1 MKLLI
6 LGNHTCGNRGDS
18 AILRGLLDAINS
30 LNPHAEVDVMS
41 RYPVSSSWLLNRPVM
56 GDPLFLQMK
65 QHNSAAG
72 VVGRVK
78 KVLRRRYQHQVLLSR
93 VTDTGKLRNI
103 AIAQG
108 FTDFVRLLSGY
119 DAIIQVGGSFFVD
132 LYGVPQFE
140 HALCTF
146 MAKKPLFMIGHS
158 VGPFQDE
165 QFNQLA
171 NYVFGHCDALILR
184 ESVSLDLMKRSNIT
198 TAKVEHGVDTA
209 WLVDHH
215 TEEFTASYAVQHW
228 LDVAAQ
234 QKTVAI
240 TLRELAPF
248 DKRLG
253 TTQQAYEKAF
263 AGVVNRILDE
273 GYQVIA
279 LSTCTGID
287 SYNKDDRMVAL
298 NLRQHIS
305 DPARYHVVMDELN
318 DLEMGK
324 ILGACELTVGTRL
337 HSAIISMNFAT
348 PAIAINYEHKSAGIM
363 QQLGLP
369 EMAIDIRHLLDGSL
383 QAMVADTL
391 GQLPVLNAR
400 LSEAVSRERQIGMQM
415 VQSVLERSR
424 GGEMKVGFFLL
435 KFPLSSETFV
445 LNQITAFIDMGFE
458 VEIVALQKG
467 DTQNTHAAWTKYNLA
482 ARTRWLQDEPQ
493 GKVAKLRHRASQT
506 LRGIHRK
513 NTWQAL
519 NLKRYG
525 AESRNLILSA
535 ICGQV
540 ATPFR
545 ADVFIAHFGPAGVT
559 AAKLRELG
567 VIRGKIATIF
577 HGIDISSREV
587 LNHYTPE
594 YQQLFR
600 RGDLML
606 PISDLWAGRL
616 QKMGCPRE
624 KIAVSRMGVDM
635 TRFSPRPVKAPATP
649 LEIIS
654 VARLTEKKG
663 LHVAIEACRQLK
675 EQGVAFRYRI
685 LGIGPWERRLR
696 TLIEQYQLEDVVEMP
711 GFKPSH
717 EVKAMLDDADVFLL
731 PSVTGADGDM
741 EGIPVALMEAMAVGI
756 PVVSTLHSGIPEL
769 VEADKSGWLVPEND
783 ARALAQRLAA
793 FSQLDTDELAPV
805 IKRAREK
812 VEHDFNQQ
820 VINRELA
827 SLLQAL

>member
-1 MKLLI
+1 
-6 LGNHTCGNRGDS
+6 
-18 AILRGLLDAINS
+18 
-30 LNPHAEVDVMS
+30 
-41 RYPVSSSWLLNRPVM
+41 
-56 GDPLFLQMK
+56 
-65 QHNSAAG
+65 
-72 VVGRVK
+72 
-78 KVLRRRYQHQVLLSR
+78 
-93 VTDTGKLRNI
+93 
-103 AIAQG
+103 
-108 FTDFVRLLSGY
+108 
-119 DAIIQVGGSFFVD
+119 
-132 LYGVPQFE
+132 
-140 HALCTF
+140 
-146 MAKKPLFMIGHS
+146 
-158 VGPFQDE
+158 
-165 QFNQLA
+165 
-171 NYVFGHCDALILR
+171 
-184 ESVSLDLMKRSNIT
+184 
-198 TAKVEHGVDTA
+198 
-209 WLVDHH
+209 
-215 TEEFTASYAVQHW
+215 
-228 LDVAAQ
+228 
-234 QKTVAI
+234 
-240 TLRELAPF
+240 
-248 DKRLG
+248 
-253 TTQQAYEKAF
+253 
-263 AGVVNRILDE
+263 
-273 GYQVIA
+273 
-279 LSTCTGID
+279 
-287 SYNKDDRMVAL
+287 
-298 NLRQHIS
+298 
-305 DPARYHVVMDELN
+305 
-318 DLEMGK
+318 
-324 ILGACELTVGTRL
+324 
-337 HSAIISMNFAT
+337 
-348 PAIAINYEHKSAGIM
+348 
-363 QQLGLP
+363 
-369 EMAIDIRHLLDGSL
+369 
-383 QAMVADTL
+383 
-391 GQLPVLNAR
+391 
-400 LSEAVSRERQIGMQM
+400 
-415 VQSVLERSR
+415 
-424 GGEMKVGFFLL
+424 MKVGFFLL

-467 DTQNTHAAWTKYNLA
+467 DTQNTHAAWTQYNLA
-482 ARTRWLQDEPQ
+482 AKTRWLQDEPQ

-519 NLKRYG
+519 NIKRYG

-535 ICGQV
+535 ICGRV
-540 ATPFR
+540 ATPFH

-793 FSQLDTDELAPV
+793 FSQLDADELAPV
-805 IKRAREK
+805 VKRAREK

>member
-1 MKLLI
+1 
-6 LGNHTCGNRGDS
+6 
-18 AILRGLLDAINS
+18 
-30 LNPHAEVDVMS
+30 
-41 RYPVSSSWLLNRPVM
+41 
-56 GDPLFLQMK
+56 
-65 QHNSAAG
+65 
-72 VVGRVK
+72 
-78 KVLRRRYQHQVLLSR
+78 
-93 VTDTGKLRNI
+93 
-103 AIAQG
+103 
-108 FTDFVRLLSGY
+108 
-119 DAIIQVGGSFFVD
+119 
-132 LYGVPQFE
+132 
-140 HALCTF
+140 
-146 MAKKPLFMIGHS
+146 
-158 VGPFQDE
+158 
-165 QFNQLA
+165 
-171 NYVFGHCDALILR
+171 
-184 ESVSLDLMKRSNIT
+184 
-198 TAKVEHGVDTA
+198 
-209 WLVDHH
+209 
-215 TEEFTASYAVQHW
+215 
-228 LDVAAQ
+228 
-234 QKTVAI
+234 
-240 TLRELAPF
+240 
-248 DKRLG
+248 
-253 TTQQAYEKAF
+253 
-263 AGVVNRILDE
+263 
-273 GYQVIA
+273 
-279 LSTCTGID
+279 
-287 SYNKDDRMVAL
+287 
-298 NLRQHIS
+298 
-305 DPARYHVVMDELN
+305 
-318 DLEMGK
+318 
-324 ILGACELTVGTRL
+324 
-337 HSAIISMNFAT
+337 
-348 PAIAINYEHKSAGIM
+348 
-363 QQLGLP
+363 
-369 EMAIDIRHLLDGSL
+369 
-383 QAMVADTL
+383 
-391 GQLPVLNAR
+391 
-400 LSEAVSRERQIGMQM
+400 
-415 VQSVLERSR
+415 
-424 GGEMKVGFFLL
+424 
-435 KFPLSSETFV
+435 
-445 LNQITAFIDMGFE
+445 
-458 VEIVALQKG
+458 
-467 DTQNTHAAWTKYNLA
+467 LA
-482 ARTRWLQDEPQ
+482 ARTRWLQDEPT

-540 ATPFR
+540 AIPFY

-635 TRFSPRPVKAPATP
+635 TRFSPRLVKAPATP

-696 TLIEQYQLEDVVEMP
+696 TLIEQYQLEDVIEMP

-783 ARALAQRLAA
+783 ACALAQRLAA
-793 FSQLDTDELAPV
+793 FSQLDTDELTTV
-805 IKRAREK
+805 VKRAREK

>member
-1 MKLLI
+1 
-6 LGNHTCGNRGDS
+6 
-18 AILRGLLDAINS
+18 
-30 LNPHAEVDVMS
+30 
-41 RYPVSSSWLLNRPVM
+41 
-56 GDPLFLQMK
+56 
-65 QHNSAAG
+65 
-72 VVGRVK
+72 
-78 KVLRRRYQHQVLLSR
+78 
-93 VTDTGKLRNI
+93 
-103 AIAQG
+103 
-108 FTDFVRLLSGY
+108 
-119 DAIIQVGGSFFVD
+119 
-132 LYGVPQFE
+132 
-140 HALCTF
+140 
-146 MAKKPLFMIGHS
+146 
-158 VGPFQDE
+158 
-165 QFNQLA
+165 
-171 NYVFGHCDALILR
+171 
-184 ESVSLDLMKRSNIT
+184 
-198 TAKVEHGVDTA
+198 
-209 WLVDHH
+209 
-215 TEEFTASYAVQHW
+215 
-228 LDVAAQ
+228 
-234 QKTVAI
+234 
-240 TLRELAPF
+240 
-248 DKRLG
+248 
-253 TTQQAYEKAF
+253 
-263 AGVVNRILDE
+263 
-273 GYQVIA
+273 
-279 LSTCTGID
+279 
-287 SYNKDDRMVAL
+287 
-298 NLRQHIS
+298 
-305 DPARYHVVMDELN
+305 
-318 DLEMGK
+318 
-324 ILGACELTVGTRL
+324 
-337 HSAIISMNFAT
+337 
-348 PAIAINYEHKSAGIM
+348 
-363 QQLGLP
+363 
-369 EMAIDIRHLLDGSL
+369 
-383 QAMVADTL
+383 
-391 GQLPVLNAR
+391 
-400 LSEAVSRERQIGMQM
+400 
-415 VQSVLERSR
+415 
-424 GGEMKVGFFLL
+424 MKVGFFLL

-467 DTQNTHAAWTKYNLA
+467 DTQNTHAAWTQYNLA
-482 ARTRWLQDEPQ
+482 AKTRWLQDEPQ

-519 NLKRYG
+519 NIKRYG

-535 ICGQV
+535 ICGRV
-540 ATPFR
+540 ATPFH

-624 KIAVSRMGVDM
+624 KIAISRMGVDM

-696 TLIEQYQLEDVVEMP
+696 TLIEQYQLEDMVEMP

-793 FSQLDTDELAPV
+793 FSQLDADKLAPV

>member
-1 MKLLI
+1 
-6 LGNHTCGNRGDS
+6 
-18 AILRGLLDAINS
+18 
-30 LNPHAEVDVMS
+30 
-41 RYPVSSSWLLNRPVM
+41 
-56 GDPLFLQMK
+56 
-65 QHNSAAG
+65 
-72 VVGRVK
+72 
-78 KVLRRRYQHQVLLSR
+78 
-93 VTDTGKLRNI
+93 
-103 AIAQG
+103 
-108 FTDFVRLLSGY
+108 
-119 DAIIQVGGSFFVD
+119 
-132 LYGVPQFE
+132 
-140 HALCTF
+140 
-146 MAKKPLFMIGHS
+146 
-158 VGPFQDE
+158 
-165 QFNQLA
+165 
-171 NYVFGHCDALILR
+171 
-184 ESVSLDLMKRSNIT
+184 
-198 TAKVEHGVDTA
+198 
-209 WLVDHH
+209 
-215 TEEFTASYAVQHW
+215 
-228 LDVAAQ
+228 
-234 QKTVAI
+234 
-240 TLRELAPF
+240 
-248 DKRLG
+248 
-253 TTQQAYEKAF
+253 
-263 AGVVNRILDE
+263 
-273 GYQVIA
+273 
-279 LSTCTGID
+279 
-287 SYNKDDRMVAL
+287 
-298 NLRQHIS
+298 
-305 DPARYHVVMDELN
+305 
-318 DLEMGK
+318 
-324 ILGACELTVGTRL
+324 
-337 HSAIISMNFAT
+337 
-348 PAIAINYEHKSAGIM
+348 
-363 QQLGLP
+363 
-369 EMAIDIRHLLDGSL
+369 
-383 QAMVADTL
+383 
-391 GQLPVLNAR
+391 
-400 LSEAVSRERQIGMQM
+400 
-415 VQSVLERSR
+415 
-424 GGEMKVGFFLL
+424 MKVGFFLL

-482 ARTRWLQDEPQ
+482 ARTRWLQDEPA

-535 ICGQV
+535 ICGKV
-540 ATPFR
+540 ATPFH

-567 VIRGKIATIF
+567 VIRGKLATIF

-805 IKRAREK
+805 VKRAREK

>member
-1 MKLLI
+1 
-6 LGNHTCGNRGDS
+6 
-18 AILRGLLDAINS
+18 
-30 LNPHAEVDVMS
+30 
-41 RYPVSSSWLLNRPVM
+41 
-56 GDPLFLQMK
+56 
-65 QHNSAAG
+65 
-72 VVGRVK
+72 
-78 KVLRRRYQHQVLLSR
+78 
-93 VTDTGKLRNI
+93 
-103 AIAQG
+103 
-108 FTDFVRLLSGY
+108 
-119 DAIIQVGGSFFVD
+119 
-132 LYGVPQFE
+132 
-140 HALCTF
+140 
-146 MAKKPLFMIGHS
+146 
-158 VGPFQDE
+158 
-165 QFNQLA
+165 
-171 NYVFGHCDALILR
+171 
-184 ESVSLDLMKRSNIT
+184 
-198 TAKVEHGVDTA
+198 
-209 WLVDHH
+209 
-215 TEEFTASYAVQHW
+215 
-228 LDVAAQ
+228 
-234 QKTVAI
+234 
-240 TLRELAPF
+240 
-248 DKRLG
+248 
-253 TTQQAYEKAF
+253 
-263 AGVVNRILDE
+263 
-273 GYQVIA
+273 
-279 LSTCTGID
+279 
-287 SYNKDDRMVAL
+287 
-298 NLRQHIS
+298 
-305 DPARYHVVMDELN
+305 
-318 DLEMGK
+318 
-324 ILGACELTVGTRL
+324 
-337 HSAIISMNFAT
+337 
-348 PAIAINYEHKSAGIM
+348 
-363 QQLGLP
+363 
-369 EMAIDIRHLLDGSL
+369 
-383 QAMVADTL
+383 
-391 GQLPVLNAR
+391 
-400 LSEAVSRERQIGMQM
+400 
-415 VQSVLERSR
+415 
-424 GGEMKVGFFLL
+424 MKVGFFLL

-482 ARTRWLQDEPQ
+482 ARTRWLQDEPT

-535 ICGQV
+535 ICGLV
-540 ATPFR
+540 ATPFH

-675 EQGVAFRYRI
+675 ELGVAFRYRI

>member
-1 MKLLI
+1 
-6 LGNHTCGNRGDS
+6 
-18 AILRGLLDAINS
+18 
-30 LNPHAEVDVMS
+30 
-41 RYPVSSSWLLNRPVM
+41 
-56 GDPLFLQMK
+56 
-65 QHNSAAG
+65 
-72 VVGRVK
+72 
-78 KVLRRRYQHQVLLSR
+78 
-93 VTDTGKLRNI
+93 
-103 AIAQG
+103 
-108 FTDFVRLLSGY
+108 
-119 DAIIQVGGSFFVD
+119 
-132 LYGVPQFE
+132 
-140 HALCTF
+140 
-146 MAKKPLFMIGHS
+146 
-158 VGPFQDE
+158 
-165 QFNQLA
+165 
-171 NYVFGHCDALILR
+171 
-184 ESVSLDLMKRSNIT
+184 
-198 TAKVEHGVDTA
+198 
-209 WLVDHH
+209 
-215 TEEFTASYAVQHW
+215 
-228 LDVAAQ
+228 
-234 QKTVAI
+234 
-240 TLRELAPF
+240 
-248 DKRLG
+248 
-253 TTQQAYEKAF
+253 
-263 AGVVNRILDE
+263 
-273 GYQVIA
+273 
-279 LSTCTGID
+279 
-287 SYNKDDRMVAL
+287 
-298 NLRQHIS
+298 
-305 DPARYHVVMDELN
+305 
-318 DLEMGK
+318 
-324 ILGACELTVGTRL
+324 
-337 HSAIISMNFAT
+337 
-348 PAIAINYEHKSAGIM
+348 
-363 QQLGLP
+363 
-369 EMAIDIRHLLDGSL
+369 
-383 QAMVADTL
+383 
-391 GQLPVLNAR
+391 
-400 LSEAVSRERQIGMQM
+400 
-415 VQSVLERSR
+415 
-424 GGEMKVGFFLL
+424 MKVGFFLL

-482 ARTRWLQDEPQ
+482 ARTRWLQDEPT

-540 ATPFR
+540 AKPLH

-675 EQGVAFRYRI
+675 ELGVAFRYRI

-717 EVKAMLDDADVFLL
+717 EVKAMLDNADVFLL

-805 IKRAREK
+805 VKRAREK

>member
-1 MKLLI
+1 
-6 LGNHTCGNRGDS
+6 
-18 AILRGLLDAINS
+18 
-30 LNPHAEVDVMS
+30 
-41 RYPVSSSWLLNRPVM
+41 
-56 GDPLFLQMK
+56 
-65 QHNSAAG
+65 
-72 VVGRVK
+72 
-78 KVLRRRYQHQVLLSR
+78 
-93 VTDTGKLRNI
+93 
-103 AIAQG
+103 
-108 FTDFVRLLSGY
+108 
-119 DAIIQVGGSFFVD
+119 
-132 LYGVPQFE
+132 
-140 HALCTF
+140 
-146 MAKKPLFMIGHS
+146 
-158 VGPFQDE
+158 
-165 QFNQLA
+165 
-171 NYVFGHCDALILR
+171 
-184 ESVSLDLMKRSNIT
+184 
-198 TAKVEHGVDTA
+198 
-209 WLVDHH
+209 
-215 TEEFTASYAVQHW
+215 
-228 LDVAAQ
+228 
-234 QKTVAI
+234 
-240 TLRELAPF
+240 
-248 DKRLG
+248 
-253 TTQQAYEKAF
+253 
-263 AGVVNRILDE
+263 
-273 GYQVIA
+273 
-279 LSTCTGID
+279 
-287 SYNKDDRMVAL
+287 
-298 NLRQHIS
+298 
-305 DPARYHVVMDELN
+305 
-318 DLEMGK
+318 
-324 ILGACELTVGTRL
+324 
-337 HSAIISMNFAT
+337 
-348 PAIAINYEHKSAGIM
+348 
-363 QQLGLP
+363 
-369 EMAIDIRHLLDGSL
+369 
-383 QAMVADTL
+383 
-391 GQLPVLNAR
+391 
-400 LSEAVSRERQIGMQM
+400 
-415 VQSVLERSR
+415 
-424 GGEMKVGFFLL
+424 MKVGFFLL

-458 VEIVALQKG
+458 VEIIALQKG

-482 ARTRWLQDEPQ
+482 ARTRWLQDEPT

-535 ICGQV
+535 ICGKV
-540 ATPFR
+540 ATPLH

-805 IKRAREK
+805 VKRAREK

>member
-1 MKLLI
+1 
-6 LGNHTCGNRGDS
+6 
-18 AILRGLLDAINS
+18 
-30 LNPHAEVDVMS
+30 
-41 RYPVSSSWLLNRPVM
+41 
-56 GDPLFLQMK
+56 
-65 QHNSAAG
+65 
-72 VVGRVK
+72 
-78 KVLRRRYQHQVLLSR
+78 
-93 VTDTGKLRNI
+93 
-103 AIAQG
+103 
-108 FTDFVRLLSGY
+108 
-119 DAIIQVGGSFFVD
+119 
-132 LYGVPQFE
+132 
-140 HALCTF
+140 
-146 MAKKPLFMIGHS
+146 
-158 VGPFQDE
+158 
-165 QFNQLA
+165 
-171 NYVFGHCDALILR
+171 
-184 ESVSLDLMKRSNIT
+184 
-198 TAKVEHGVDTA
+198 
-209 WLVDHH
+209 
-215 TEEFTASYAVQHW
+215 
-228 LDVAAQ
+228 
-234 QKTVAI
+234 
-240 TLRELAPF
+240 
-248 DKRLG
+248 
-253 TTQQAYEKAF
+253 
-263 AGVVNRILDE
+263 
-273 GYQVIA
+273 
-279 LSTCTGID
+279 
-287 SYNKDDRMVAL
+287 
-298 NLRQHIS
+298 
-305 DPARYHVVMDELN
+305 
-318 DLEMGK
+318 
-324 ILGACELTVGTRL
+324 
-337 HSAIISMNFAT
+337 
-348 PAIAINYEHKSAGIM
+348 
-363 QQLGLP
+363 
-369 EMAIDIRHLLDGSL
+369 
-383 QAMVADTL
+383 
-391 GQLPVLNAR
+391 
-400 LSEAVSRERQIGMQM
+400 
-415 VQSVLERSR
+415 
-424 GGEMKVGFFLL
+424 MKVGFFLL

-540 ATPFR
+540 VTPLH

-577 HGIDISSREV
+577 HGIDISSRDV

-717 EVKAMLDDADVFLL
+717 EVKAILDDADVFLL

-783 ARALAQRLAA
+783 ARALSQRLAA

>member
-1 MKLLI
+1 
-6 LGNHTCGNRGDS
+6 
-18 AILRGLLDAINS
+18 
-30 LNPHAEVDVMS
+30 
-41 RYPVSSSWLLNRPVM
+41 
-56 GDPLFLQMK
+56 
-65 QHNSAAG
+65 
-72 VVGRVK
+72 
-78 KVLRRRYQHQVLLSR
+78 
-93 VTDTGKLRNI
+93 
-103 AIAQG
+103 
-108 FTDFVRLLSGY
+108 
-119 DAIIQVGGSFFVD
+119 
-132 LYGVPQFE
+132 
-140 HALCTF
+140 
-146 MAKKPLFMIGHS
+146 
-158 VGPFQDE
+158 
-165 QFNQLA
+165 
-171 NYVFGHCDALILR
+171 
-184 ESVSLDLMKRSNIT
+184 
-198 TAKVEHGVDTA
+198 
-209 WLVDHH
+209 
-215 TEEFTASYAVQHW
+215 
-228 LDVAAQ
+228 
-234 QKTVAI
+234 
-240 TLRELAPF
+240 
-248 DKRLG
+248 
-253 TTQQAYEKAF
+253 
-263 AGVVNRILDE
+263 
-273 GYQVIA
+273 
-279 LSTCTGID
+279 
-287 SYNKDDRMVAL
+287 
-298 NLRQHIS
+298 
-305 DPARYHVVMDELN
+305 
-318 DLEMGK
+318 
-324 ILGACELTVGTRL
+324 
-337 HSAIISMNFAT
+337 
-348 PAIAINYEHKSAGIM
+348 
-363 QQLGLP
+363 
-369 EMAIDIRHLLDGSL
+369 
-383 QAMVADTL
+383 
-391 GQLPVLNAR
+391 
-400 LSEAVSRERQIGMQM
+400 
-415 VQSVLERSR
+415 
-424 GGEMKVGFFLL
+424 MKVGFFLL

-540 ATPFR
+540 VTPLH

-567 VIRGKIATIF
+567 VILGKIATIF
-577 HGIDISSREV
+577 HGIDISSRDV

-717 EVKAMLDDADVFLL
+717 EVKAILDDADVFLL

>member
-1 MKLLI
+1 
-6 LGNHTCGNRGDS
+6 
-18 AILRGLLDAINS
+18 
-30 LNPHAEVDVMS
+30 
-41 RYPVSSSWLLNRPVM
+41 
-56 GDPLFLQMK
+56 
-65 QHNSAAG
+65 
-72 VVGRVK
+72 
-78 KVLRRRYQHQVLLSR
+78 
-93 VTDTGKLRNI
+93 
-103 AIAQG
+103 
-108 FTDFVRLLSGY
+108 
-119 DAIIQVGGSFFVD
+119 
-132 LYGVPQFE
+132 
-140 HALCTF
+140 
-146 MAKKPLFMIGHS
+146 
-158 VGPFQDE
+158 
-165 QFNQLA
+165 
-171 NYVFGHCDALILR
+171 
-184 ESVSLDLMKRSNIT
+184 
-198 TAKVEHGVDTA
+198 
-209 WLVDHH
+209 
-215 TEEFTASYAVQHW
+215 
-228 LDVAAQ
+228 
-234 QKTVAI
+234 
-240 TLRELAPF
+240 
-248 DKRLG
+248 
-253 TTQQAYEKAF
+253 
-263 AGVVNRILDE
+263 
-273 GYQVIA
+273 
-279 LSTCTGID
+279 
-287 SYNKDDRMVAL
+287 
-298 NLRQHIS
+298 
-305 DPARYHVVMDELN
+305 
-318 DLEMGK
+318 
-324 ILGACELTVGTRL
+324 
-337 HSAIISMNFAT
+337 
-348 PAIAINYEHKSAGIM
+348 
-363 QQLGLP
+363 
-369 EMAIDIRHLLDGSL
+369 
-383 QAMVADTL
+383 
-391 GQLPVLNAR
+391 
-400 LSEAVSRERQIGMQM
+400 
-415 VQSVLERSR
+415 
-424 GGEMKVGFFLL
+424 MKVGFFLL

-482 ARTRWLQDEPQ
+482 AITRWLQDEPT

-540 ATPFR
+540 AKPLH

-675 EQGVAFRYRI
+675 ELGVAFRYRI

-805 IKRAREK
+805 VKRAREK

>member
-1 MKLLI
+1 
-6 LGNHTCGNRGDS
+6 
-18 AILRGLLDAINS
+18 
-30 LNPHAEVDVMS
+30 
-41 RYPVSSSWLLNRPVM
+41 
-56 GDPLFLQMK
+56 
-65 QHNSAAG
+65 
-72 VVGRVK
+72 
-78 KVLRRRYQHQVLLSR
+78 
-93 VTDTGKLRNI
+93 
-103 AIAQG
+103 
-108 FTDFVRLLSGY
+108 
-119 DAIIQVGGSFFVD
+119 
-132 LYGVPQFE
+132 
-140 HALCTF
+140 
-146 MAKKPLFMIGHS
+146 
-158 VGPFQDE
+158 
-165 QFNQLA
+165 
-171 NYVFGHCDALILR
+171 
-184 ESVSLDLMKRSNIT
+184 
-198 TAKVEHGVDTA
+198 
-209 WLVDHH
+209 
-215 TEEFTASYAVQHW
+215 
-228 LDVAAQ
+228 
-234 QKTVAI
+234 
-240 TLRELAPF
+240 
-248 DKRLG
+248 
-253 TTQQAYEKAF
+253 
-263 AGVVNRILDE
+263 
-273 GYQVIA
+273 
-279 LSTCTGID
+279 
-287 SYNKDDRMVAL
+287 
-298 NLRQHIS
+298 
-305 DPARYHVVMDELN
+305 
-318 DLEMGK
+318 
-324 ILGACELTVGTRL
+324 
-337 HSAIISMNFAT
+337 
-348 PAIAINYEHKSAGIM
+348 
-363 QQLGLP
+363 
-369 EMAIDIRHLLDGSL
+369 
-383 QAMVADTL
+383 
-391 GQLPVLNAR
+391 
-400 LSEAVSRERQIGMQM
+400 
-415 VQSVLERSR
+415 
-424 GGEMKVGFFLL
+424 MKVGFFLL

-467 DTQNTHAAWTKYNLA
+467 DTENTHAAWTKYNLA
-482 ARTRWLQDEPQ
+482 ARTRWLQDEPT

-540 ATPFR
+540 VAPLH

-675 EQGVAFRYRI
+675 EQGMAFRYRI
-685 LGIGPWERRLR
+685 LGIGPWERCLR

-805 IKRAREK
+805 VKRAREK

>member
-1 MKLLI
+1 
-6 LGNHTCGNRGDS
+6 
-18 AILRGLLDAINS
+18 
-30 LNPHAEVDVMS
+30 
-41 RYPVSSSWLLNRPVM
+41 
-56 GDPLFLQMK
+56 
-65 QHNSAAG
+65 
-72 VVGRVK
+72 
-78 KVLRRRYQHQVLLSR
+78 
-93 VTDTGKLRNI
+93 
-103 AIAQG
+103 
-108 FTDFVRLLSGY
+108 
-119 DAIIQVGGSFFVD
+119 
-132 LYGVPQFE
+132 
-140 HALCTF
+140 
-146 MAKKPLFMIGHS
+146 
-158 VGPFQDE
+158 
-165 QFNQLA
+165 
-171 NYVFGHCDALILR
+171 
-184 ESVSLDLMKRSNIT
+184 
-198 TAKVEHGVDTA
+198 
-209 WLVDHH
+209 
-215 TEEFTASYAVQHW
+215 
-228 LDVAAQ
+228 
-234 QKTVAI
+234 
-240 TLRELAPF
+240 
-248 DKRLG
+248 
-253 TTQQAYEKAF
+253 
-263 AGVVNRILDE
+263 
-273 GYQVIA
+273 
-279 LSTCTGID
+279 
-287 SYNKDDRMVAL
+287 
-298 NLRQHIS
+298 
-305 DPARYHVVMDELN
+305 
-318 DLEMGK
+318 
-324 ILGACELTVGTRL
+324 
-337 HSAIISMNFAT
+337 
-348 PAIAINYEHKSAGIM
+348 
-363 QQLGLP
+363 
-369 EMAIDIRHLLDGSL
+369 
-383 QAMVADTL
+383 
-391 GQLPVLNAR
+391 
-400 LSEAVSRERQIGMQM
+400 
-415 VQSVLERSR
+415 
-424 GGEMKVGFFLL
+424 MKVGFFLL

-445 LNQITAFIDMGFE
+445 LNQITAFIDIGFE

-482 ARTRWLQDEPQ
+482 ARTRWLQDEPT

-540 ATPFR
+540 AKPLH

-675 EQGVAFRYRI
+675 ELGVAFRYRI

-696 TLIEQYQLEDVVEMP
+696 TLIEQYQLEDVIEMP

-805 IKRAREK
+805 VKRAREK

>member
-1 MKLLI
+1 
-6 LGNHTCGNRGDS
+6 
-18 AILRGLLDAINS
+18 
-30 LNPHAEVDVMS
+30 
-41 RYPVSSSWLLNRPVM
+41 
-56 GDPLFLQMK
+56 
-65 QHNSAAG
+65 
-72 VVGRVK
+72 
-78 KVLRRRYQHQVLLSR
+78 
-93 VTDTGKLRNI
+93 
-103 AIAQG
+103 
-108 FTDFVRLLSGY
+108 
-119 DAIIQVGGSFFVD
+119 
-132 LYGVPQFE
+132 
-140 HALCTF
+140 
-146 MAKKPLFMIGHS
+146 
-158 VGPFQDE
+158 
-165 QFNQLA
+165 
-171 NYVFGHCDALILR
+171 
-184 ESVSLDLMKRSNIT
+184 
-198 TAKVEHGVDTA
+198 
-209 WLVDHH
+209 
-215 TEEFTASYAVQHW
+215 
-228 LDVAAQ
+228 
-234 QKTVAI
+234 
-240 TLRELAPF
+240 
-248 DKRLG
+248 
-253 TTQQAYEKAF
+253 
-263 AGVVNRILDE
+263 
-273 GYQVIA
+273 
-279 LSTCTGID
+279 
-287 SYNKDDRMVAL
+287 
-298 NLRQHIS
+298 
-305 DPARYHVVMDELN
+305 
-318 DLEMGK
+318 
-324 ILGACELTVGTRL
+324 
-337 HSAIISMNFAT
+337 
-348 PAIAINYEHKSAGIM
+348 
-363 QQLGLP
+363 
-369 EMAIDIRHLLDGSL
+369 
-383 QAMVADTL
+383 
-391 GQLPVLNAR
+391 
-400 LSEAVSRERQIGMQM
+400 
-415 VQSVLERSR
+415 
-424 GGEMKVGFFLL
+424 MKVGFFLL

-482 ARTRWLQDEPQ
+482 ARTRWLQDEPT
-493 GKVAKLRHRASQT
+493 GHRASQT

-540 ATPFR
+540 ATPFHT
-545 ADVFIAHFGPAGVT
+545 DVFIAHFGPAGVT

-606 PISDLWAGRL
+606 PISELWAGRL

-783 ARALAQRLAA
+783 ARALAQRLAV

-805 IKRAREK
+805 VKRAREK

>member
-1 MKLLI
+1 
-6 LGNHTCGNRGDS
+6 
-18 AILRGLLDAINS
+18 
-30 LNPHAEVDVMS
+30 
-41 RYPVSSSWLLNRPVM
+41 
-56 GDPLFLQMK
+56 
-65 QHNSAAG
+65 
-72 VVGRVK
+72 
-78 KVLRRRYQHQVLLSR
+78 
-93 VTDTGKLRNI
+93 
-103 AIAQG
+103 
-108 FTDFVRLLSGY
+108 
-119 DAIIQVGGSFFVD
+119 
-132 LYGVPQFE
+132 
-140 HALCTF
+140 
-146 MAKKPLFMIGHS
+146 
-158 VGPFQDE
+158 
-165 QFNQLA
+165 
-171 NYVFGHCDALILR
+171 
-184 ESVSLDLMKRSNIT
+184 
-198 TAKVEHGVDTA
+198 
-209 WLVDHH
+209 
-215 TEEFTASYAVQHW
+215 
-228 LDVAAQ
+228 
-234 QKTVAI
+234 
-240 TLRELAPF
+240 
-248 DKRLG
+248 
-253 TTQQAYEKAF
+253 
-263 AGVVNRILDE
+263 
-273 GYQVIA
+273 
-279 LSTCTGID
+279 
-287 SYNKDDRMVAL
+287 
-298 NLRQHIS
+298 
-305 DPARYHVVMDELN
+305 
-318 DLEMGK
+318 
-324 ILGACELTVGTRL
+324 
-337 HSAIISMNFAT
+337 
-348 PAIAINYEHKSAGIM
+348 
-363 QQLGLP
+363 
-369 EMAIDIRHLLDGSL
+369 
-383 QAMVADTL
+383 
-391 GQLPVLNAR
+391 
-400 LSEAVSRERQIGMQM
+400 
-415 VQSVLERSR
+415 
-424 GGEMKVGFFLL
+424 MKVGFFLL

-482 ARTRWLQDEPQ
+482 ARTRWLQDEPA

-540 ATPFR
+540 ATPFHS
-545 ADVFIAHFGPAGVT
+545 DVFIAHFGPAGVT

-696 TLIEQYQLEDVVEMP
+696 TLIEQYQLEDVVDMP

>member
-1 MKLLI
+1 
-6 LGNHTCGNRGDS
+6 
-18 AILRGLLDAINS
+18 
-30 LNPHAEVDVMS
+30 
-41 RYPVSSSWLLNRPVM
+41 
-56 GDPLFLQMK
+56 
-65 QHNSAAG
+65 
-72 VVGRVK
+72 
-78 KVLRRRYQHQVLLSR
+78 
-93 VTDTGKLRNI
+93 
-103 AIAQG
+103 
-108 FTDFVRLLSGY
+108 
-119 DAIIQVGGSFFVD
+119 
-132 LYGVPQFE
+132 
-140 HALCTF
+140 
-146 MAKKPLFMIGHS
+146 
-158 VGPFQDE
+158 
-165 QFNQLA
+165 
-171 NYVFGHCDALILR
+171 
-184 ESVSLDLMKRSNIT
+184 
-198 TAKVEHGVDTA
+198 
-209 WLVDHH
+209 
-215 TEEFTASYAVQHW
+215 
-228 LDVAAQ
+228 
-234 QKTVAI
+234 
-240 TLRELAPF
+240 
-248 DKRLG
+248 
-253 TTQQAYEKAF
+253 
-263 AGVVNRILDE
+263 
-273 GYQVIA
+273 
-279 LSTCTGID
+279 
-287 SYNKDDRMVAL
+287 
-298 NLRQHIS
+298 
-305 DPARYHVVMDELN
+305 
-318 DLEMGK
+318 
-324 ILGACELTVGTRL
+324 
-337 HSAIISMNFAT
+337 
-348 PAIAINYEHKSAGIM
+348 
-363 QQLGLP
+363 
-369 EMAIDIRHLLDGSL
+369 
-383 QAMVADTL
+383 
-391 GQLPVLNAR
+391 
-400 LSEAVSRERQIGMQM
+400 
-415 VQSVLERSR
+415 
-424 GGEMKVGFFLL
+424 MKVGFFLL

-540 ATPFR
+540 VTPLH
-545 ADVFIAHFGPAGVT
+545 AYVFIAHFGPAGVT

-577 HGIDISSREV
+577 HGIDISSRDV

-717 EVKAMLDDADVFLL
+717 EVKAILDDADVFLL

>member
-1 MKLLI
+1 
-6 LGNHTCGNRGDS
+6 
-18 AILRGLLDAINS
+18 
-30 LNPHAEVDVMS
+30 
-41 RYPVSSSWLLNRPVM
+41 
-56 GDPLFLQMK
+56 
-65 QHNSAAG
+65 
-72 VVGRVK
+72 
-78 KVLRRRYQHQVLLSR
+78 
-93 VTDTGKLRNI
+93 
-103 AIAQG
+103 
-108 FTDFVRLLSGY
+108 
-119 DAIIQVGGSFFVD
+119 
-132 LYGVPQFE
+132 
-140 HALCTF
+140 
-146 MAKKPLFMIGHS
+146 
-158 VGPFQDE
+158 
-165 QFNQLA
+165 
-171 NYVFGHCDALILR
+171 
-184 ESVSLDLMKRSNIT
+184 
-198 TAKVEHGVDTA
+198 
-209 WLVDHH
+209 
-215 TEEFTASYAVQHW
+215 
-228 LDVAAQ
+228 
-234 QKTVAI
+234 
-240 TLRELAPF
+240 
-248 DKRLG
+248 
-253 TTQQAYEKAF
+253 
-263 AGVVNRILDE
+263 
-273 GYQVIA
+273 
-279 LSTCTGID
+279 
-287 SYNKDDRMVAL
+287 
-298 NLRQHIS
+298 
-305 DPARYHVVMDELN
+305 
-318 DLEMGK
+318 
-324 ILGACELTVGTRL
+324 
-337 HSAIISMNFAT
+337 
-348 PAIAINYEHKSAGIM
+348 
-363 QQLGLP
+363 
-369 EMAIDIRHLLDGSL
+369 
-383 QAMVADTL
+383 
-391 GQLPVLNAR
+391 
-400 LSEAVSRERQIGMQM
+400 
-415 VQSVLERSR
+415 
-424 GGEMKVGFFLL
+424 MKVGFFLL

-482 ARTRWLQDEPQ
+482 ARTRWLQDEPT
-493 GKVAKLRHRASQT
+493 GKVAKMRHRASQT

-540 ATPFR
+540 ATPFHT
-545 ADVFIAHFGPAGVT
+545 DVFIAHFGPAGVT

-606 PISDLWAGRL
+606 PISELWAGRL

-793 FSQLDTDELAPV
+793 FSQLDTNELAPV

>member
-1 MKLLI
+1 
-6 LGNHTCGNRGDS
+6 
-18 AILRGLLDAINS
+18 
-30 LNPHAEVDVMS
+30 
-41 RYPVSSSWLLNRPVM
+41 
-56 GDPLFLQMK
+56 
-65 QHNSAAG
+65 
-72 VVGRVK
+72 
-78 KVLRRRYQHQVLLSR
+78 
-93 VTDTGKLRNI
+93 
-103 AIAQG
+103 
-108 FTDFVRLLSGY
+108 
-119 DAIIQVGGSFFVD
+119 
-132 LYGVPQFE
+132 
-140 HALCTF
+140 
-146 MAKKPLFMIGHS
+146 
-158 VGPFQDE
+158 
-165 QFNQLA
+165 
-171 NYVFGHCDALILR
+171 
-184 ESVSLDLMKRSNIT
+184 
-198 TAKVEHGVDTA
+198 
-209 WLVDHH
+209 
-215 TEEFTASYAVQHW
+215 
-228 LDVAAQ
+228 
-234 QKTVAI
+234 
-240 TLRELAPF
+240 
-248 DKRLG
+248 
-253 TTQQAYEKAF
+253 
-263 AGVVNRILDE
+263 
-273 GYQVIA
+273 
-279 LSTCTGID
+279 
-287 SYNKDDRMVAL
+287 
-298 NLRQHIS
+298 
-305 DPARYHVVMDELN
+305 
-318 DLEMGK
+318 
-324 ILGACELTVGTRL
+324 
-337 HSAIISMNFAT
+337 
-348 PAIAINYEHKSAGIM
+348 
-363 QQLGLP
+363 
-369 EMAIDIRHLLDGSL
+369 
-383 QAMVADTL
+383 
-391 GQLPVLNAR
+391 
-400 LSEAVSRERQIGMQM
+400 
-415 VQSVLERSR
+415 
-424 GGEMKVGFFLL
+424 MKVGFFLL

-482 ARTRWLQDEPQ
+482 ARTRWLQDEPT

-540 ATPFR
+540 AKPLH

-696 TLIEQYQLEDVVEMP
+696 TLIEQYQLEDVIEMP

>member
-1 MKLLI
+1 
-6 LGNHTCGNRGDS
+6 
-18 AILRGLLDAINS
+18 
-30 LNPHAEVDVMS
+30 
-41 RYPVSSSWLLNRPVM
+41 
-56 GDPLFLQMK
+56 
-65 QHNSAAG
+65 
-72 VVGRVK
+72 
-78 KVLRRRYQHQVLLSR
+78 
-93 VTDTGKLRNI
+93 
-103 AIAQG
+103 
-108 FTDFVRLLSGY
+108 
-119 DAIIQVGGSFFVD
+119 
-132 LYGVPQFE
+132 
-140 HALCTF
+140 
-146 MAKKPLFMIGHS
+146 
-158 VGPFQDE
+158 
-165 QFNQLA
+165 
-171 NYVFGHCDALILR
+171 
-184 ESVSLDLMKRSNIT
+184 
-198 TAKVEHGVDTA
+198 
-209 WLVDHH
+209 
-215 TEEFTASYAVQHW
+215 
-228 LDVAAQ
+228 
-234 QKTVAI
+234 
-240 TLRELAPF
+240 
-248 DKRLG
+248 
-253 TTQQAYEKAF
+253 
-263 AGVVNRILDE
+263 
-273 GYQVIA
+273 
-279 LSTCTGID
+279 
-287 SYNKDDRMVAL
+287 
-298 NLRQHIS
+298 
-305 DPARYHVVMDELN
+305 
-318 DLEMGK
+318 
-324 ILGACELTVGTRL
+324 
-337 HSAIISMNFAT
+337 
-348 PAIAINYEHKSAGIM
+348 
-363 QQLGLP
+363 
-369 EMAIDIRHLLDGSL
+369 
-383 QAMVADTL
+383 
-391 GQLPVLNAR
+391 
-400 LSEAVSRERQIGMQM
+400 
-415 VQSVLERSR
+415 
-424 GGEMKVGFFLL
+424 MKVGFFLL

-482 ARTRWLQDEPQ
+482 ARTRWLQDEPT

-540 ATPFR
+540 AKPLH

-600 RGDLML
+600 CGDLML

-675 EQGVAFRYRI
+675 ELGVAFRYRI

-696 TLIEQYQLEDVVEMP
+696 TLIEQYQLEDVIEMP

-805 IKRAREK
+805 VKRAREK

>member
-1 MKLLI
+1 
-6 LGNHTCGNRGDS
+6 
-18 AILRGLLDAINS
+18 
-30 LNPHAEVDVMS
+30 
-41 RYPVSSSWLLNRPVM
+41 
-56 GDPLFLQMK
+56 
-65 QHNSAAG
+65 
-72 VVGRVK
+72 
-78 KVLRRRYQHQVLLSR
+78 
-93 VTDTGKLRNI
+93 
-103 AIAQG
+103 
-108 FTDFVRLLSGY
+108 
-119 DAIIQVGGSFFVD
+119 
-132 LYGVPQFE
+132 
-140 HALCTF
+140 
-146 MAKKPLFMIGHS
+146 
-158 VGPFQDE
+158 
-165 QFNQLA
+165 
-171 NYVFGHCDALILR
+171 
-184 ESVSLDLMKRSNIT
+184 
-198 TAKVEHGVDTA
+198 
-209 WLVDHH
+209 
-215 TEEFTASYAVQHW
+215 
-228 LDVAAQ
+228 
-234 QKTVAI
+234 
-240 TLRELAPF
+240 
-248 DKRLG
+248 
-253 TTQQAYEKAF
+253 
-263 AGVVNRILDE
+263 
-273 GYQVIA
+273 
-279 LSTCTGID
+279 
-287 SYNKDDRMVAL
+287 
-298 NLRQHIS
+298 
-305 DPARYHVVMDELN
+305 
-318 DLEMGK
+318 
-324 ILGACELTVGTRL
+324 
-337 HSAIISMNFAT
+337 
-348 PAIAINYEHKSAGIM
+348 
-363 QQLGLP
+363 
-369 EMAIDIRHLLDGSL
+369 
-383 QAMVADTL
+383 
-391 GQLPVLNAR
+391 
-400 LSEAVSRERQIGMQM
+400 
-415 VQSVLERSR
+415 
-424 GGEMKVGFFLL
+424 MKVGFFLL

-458 VEIVALQKG
+458 VEIIALQKG
-467 DTQNTHAAWTKYNLA
+467 DTQNTHAAWMKYNLA
-482 ARTRWLQDEPQ
+482 ARTRWLQDEPT

-540 ATPFR
+540 VTPLH

-577 HGIDISSREV
+577 HGIDISSRDV

-717 EVKAMLDDADVFLL
+717 EVKAILDDADVFLL

>member
-1 MKLLI
+1 
-6 LGNHTCGNRGDS
+6 
-18 AILRGLLDAINS
+18 
-30 LNPHAEVDVMS
+30 
-41 RYPVSSSWLLNRPVM
+41 
-56 GDPLFLQMK
+56 
-65 QHNSAAG
+65 
-72 VVGRVK
+72 
-78 KVLRRRYQHQVLLSR
+78 
-93 VTDTGKLRNI
+93 
-103 AIAQG
+103 
-108 FTDFVRLLSGY
+108 
-119 DAIIQVGGSFFVD
+119 
-132 LYGVPQFE
+132 
-140 HALCTF
+140 
-146 MAKKPLFMIGHS
+146 
-158 VGPFQDE
+158 
-165 QFNQLA
+165 
-171 NYVFGHCDALILR
+171 
-184 ESVSLDLMKRSNIT
+184 
-198 TAKVEHGVDTA
+198 
-209 WLVDHH
+209 
-215 TEEFTASYAVQHW
+215 
-228 LDVAAQ
+228 
-234 QKTVAI
+234 
-240 TLRELAPF
+240 
-248 DKRLG
+248 
-253 TTQQAYEKAF
+253 
-263 AGVVNRILDE
+263 
-273 GYQVIA
+273 
-279 LSTCTGID
+279 
-287 SYNKDDRMVAL
+287 
-298 NLRQHIS
+298 
-305 DPARYHVVMDELN
+305 
-318 DLEMGK
+318 
-324 ILGACELTVGTRL
+324 
-337 HSAIISMNFAT
+337 
-348 PAIAINYEHKSAGIM
+348 
-363 QQLGLP
+363 
-369 EMAIDIRHLLDGSL
+369 
-383 QAMVADTL
+383 
-391 GQLPVLNAR
+391 
-400 LSEAVSRERQIGMQM
+400 
-415 VQSVLERSR
+415 
-424 GGEMKVGFFLL
+424 MKVGFFLL

-482 ARTRWLQDEPQ
+482 ARTRWLQDEPT

-540 ATPFR
+540 AKPLH

-675 EQGVAFRYRI
+675 ELGVAFRYRI

-717 EVKAMLDDADVFLL
+717 EVKEMLDDADVFLL

-793 FSQLDTDELAPV
+793 FSQLDSDELAPV
-805 IKRAREK
+805 VKRAREK

>member
-1 MKLLI
+1 
-6 LGNHTCGNRGDS
+6 
-18 AILRGLLDAINS
+18 
-30 LNPHAEVDVMS
+30 
-41 RYPVSSSWLLNRPVM
+41 
-56 GDPLFLQMK
+56 
-65 QHNSAAG
+65 
-72 VVGRVK
+72 
-78 KVLRRRYQHQVLLSR
+78 
-93 VTDTGKLRNI
+93 
-103 AIAQG
+103 
-108 FTDFVRLLSGY
+108 
-119 DAIIQVGGSFFVD
+119 
-132 LYGVPQFE
+132 
-140 HALCTF
+140 
-146 MAKKPLFMIGHS
+146 
-158 VGPFQDE
+158 
-165 QFNQLA
+165 
-171 NYVFGHCDALILR
+171 
-184 ESVSLDLMKRSNIT
+184 
-198 TAKVEHGVDTA
+198 
-209 WLVDHH
+209 
-215 TEEFTASYAVQHW
+215 
-228 LDVAAQ
+228 
-234 QKTVAI
+234 
-240 TLRELAPF
+240 
-248 DKRLG
+248 
-253 TTQQAYEKAF
+253 
-263 AGVVNRILDE
+263 
-273 GYQVIA
+273 
-279 LSTCTGID
+279 
-287 SYNKDDRMVAL
+287 
-298 NLRQHIS
+298 
-305 DPARYHVVMDELN
+305 
-318 DLEMGK
+318 
-324 ILGACELTVGTRL
+324 
-337 HSAIISMNFAT
+337 
-348 PAIAINYEHKSAGIM
+348 
-363 QQLGLP
+363 
-369 EMAIDIRHLLDGSL
+369 
-383 QAMVADTL
+383 
-391 GQLPVLNAR
+391 
-400 LSEAVSRERQIGMQM
+400 
-415 VQSVLERSR
+415 
-424 GGEMKVGFFLL
+424 MKVGFFLL

-482 ARTRWLQDEPQ
+482 VRTRWLQDEPT
-493 GKVAKLRHRASQT
+493 GKVAKLLHRASQT

-545 ADVFIAHFGPAGVT
+545 TDVFIAHFGPAGVT

-805 IKRAREK
+805 VKRAREK